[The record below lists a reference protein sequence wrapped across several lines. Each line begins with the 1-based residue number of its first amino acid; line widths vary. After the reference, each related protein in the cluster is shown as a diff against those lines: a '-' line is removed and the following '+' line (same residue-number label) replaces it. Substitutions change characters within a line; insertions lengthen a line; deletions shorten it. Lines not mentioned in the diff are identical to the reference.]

1 MLVGIKTKKN
11 KQEVIMNYHDIKKV
25 NMLNGDGLRV
35 VLWVSGCNHY
45 CKNCFNPETWDANSG
60 LLFDENAMQEIR
72 EELSKGYCAG
82 ITFSGGDPLYPRNRK
97 KIKEIISEIKK
108 DYPDKNMWLYTG
120 YKYEEIKDKIN
131 ILKKFNNIIIKFGRY
146 IPNSSKRYDDVL
158 GIYLS
163 SENQYALRLN

>member
-1 MLVGIKTKKN
+1 
-11 KQEVIMNYHDIKKV
+11 MNYHDIKKV

-97 KIKEIISEIKK
+97 KIKEIINEIKQDFPTK
-108 DYPDKNMWLYTG
+108 TIWLYTG
-120 YKYEEIKDKIN
+120 YLFEELLIDAEQDYYLKYILNNTDILIDGEFIEEEKSIN
-131 ILKKFNNIIIKFGRY
+131 SPWVGSSNQRIIDVQSSLNNKKVILI
-146 IPNSSKRYDDVL
+146 
-158 GIYLS
+158 
-163 SENQYALRLN
+163 

>member
-1 MLVGIKTKKN
+1 
-11 KQEVIMNYHDIKKV
+11 MNYHDIKKV

-97 KIKEIISEIKK
+97 KIKEIIGEIKQDFPTK
-108 DYPDKNMWLYTG
+108 TIWLYTG
-120 YKYEEIKDKIN
+120 YLFEELLTESEQDYYLKY
-131 ILKKFNNIIIKFGRY
+131 ILNNI
-146 IPNSSKRYDDVL
+146 DVL
-158 GIYLS
+158 IDGKFIEEEKSINKPWVGS
-163 SENQYALRLN
+163 SNQRIINVQSSLNNKKIILI

>member
-1 MLVGIKTKKN
+1 
-11 KQEVIMNYHDIKKV
+11 MNYHDIKKV

-60 LLFDENAMQEIR
+60 QLFDENAMQEIR

-97 KIKEIISEIKK
+97 KIKEIINEIKQDFPTK
-108 DYPDKNMWLYTG
+108 TIWLYTG
-120 YKYEEIKDKIN
+120 YLFENLLIEAEQDYYLKYILNNIN
-131 ILKKFNNIIIKFGRY
+131 ILIDGEFVEEKKSINKPWVGSSNQRIIDVQSSLNNKKIILI
-146 IPNSSKRYDDVL
+146 
-158 GIYLS
+158 
-163 SENQYALRLN
+163 

>member
-1 MLVGIKTKKN
+1 
-11 KQEVIMNYHDIKKV
+11 MNYHDIKKV

-97 KIKEIISEIKK
+97 KIKEIINEIKQDFPTK
-108 DYPDKNMWLYTG
+108 TIWLYTG
-120 YKYEEIKDKIN
+120 YLFEELLIDAEQDYYLKYILNNTDILIDGEFIEEEKSIN
-131 ILKKFNNIIIKFGRY
+131 NPWVGSSNQRIIDVQSSLNNKKVILI
-146 IPNSSKRYDDVL
+146 
-158 GIYLS
+158 
-163 SENQYALRLN
+163 

>member
-1 MLVGIKTKKN
+1 
-11 KQEVIMNYHDIKKV
+11 MNYHDIKKV

-120 YKYEEIKDKIN
+120 YKYEDLLEESKDDIYLKYIINNIDILIDGEFEKDKLSPDKHWVGSSNQRI
-131 ILKKFNNIIIKFGRY
+131 IDMKKTLDSETIIE
-146 IPNSSKRYDDVL
+146 L
-158 GIYLS
+158 
-163 SENQYALRLN
+163 EC